1 MDERGLWAGVLIQ
14 AVKDLAGYG
23 RVYKQRERARVQ
35 YFARLWFAD
44 DNREVGSF
52 LWICDEL
59 ELEPSWIRRKM
70 FALINSD
77 RVGRDGAGRVS
88 LLRLQVMF
96 EGADH
101 YTVDCVSDLLS
112 A

>member
-1 MDERGLWAGVLIQ
+1 MDERRLWAGVLIQ
-14 AVKDLAGYG
+14 AVKDLAGYI
-23 RVYKQRERARVQ
+23 VVPNKRERARVQ
-35 YFARLWFAD
+35 YFARLWFAS
-44 DNREVGSF
+44 DNRHVGSF

-77 RVGRDGAGRVS
+77 QVGRDGAGRVS
-88 LLRLQVMF
+88 LLRLQGLF
-96 EGADH
+96 DGADH
-101 YTVDCVSDLLS
+101 YAVDRVSDLLS